1 MTDSNKF
8 RDRNITNC
16 GNGHIIG
23 DCFTGDKIVNITMT
37 HNHPEQPLSGLG
49 QRLNKAM
56 KAKGVSPYKLEQNL
70 GISRFLLCEYLNNTK
85 EPTLSNIIILADYLN
100 ISLDWLIRGEDC
112 IIHR

>member
-1 MTDSNKF
+1 MNNLNNNGKGNIANTGRIDISGNLIIDNKEINF
-8 RDRNITNC
+8 
-16 GNGHIIG
+16 
-23 DCFTGDKIVNITMT
+23 IVT
-37 HNHPEQPLSGLG
+37 HKKSEQPLAGLG